1 MSEAIKFQ
9 RSNLL
14 RNLKDFAFKDNGDFK
29 NGIINESGVLKNYTL
44 SSNFFEG
51 DEYSDALM
59 RERRISLGF
68 VATRSLDLRVRN
80 KPSYNYNVTSASERT
95 IDEIPGYVL
104 DTLDEEQQELLE
116 DYDPNALIES
126 ASTDYSVSDRDEI
139 DIITTNFD
147 YAISYEG
154 DDVFHHT
161 SSEVLYSEEMF
172 GEPVSIP
179 TIESNFGQATLYIT
193 KPISQEIYT
202 SDVERLE
209 NELAFR
215 AIVDPFNTNNLNL
228 HNFDI
233 ASKRIDMIL
242 EIMKNGIGVKRL
254 YDLK

>member
-1 MSEAIKFQ
+1 MNETTKFQ
-9 RSNLL
+9 RSSLL
-14 RNLKDFAFKDNGDFK
+14 RNLKDYAFRDNGDFR
-29 NGIINESGVLKNYTL
+29 NGIINESGVQKNYTL
-44 SSNFFEG
+44 SSNFFQG
-51 DEYSDALM
+51 DTPGESTIN
-59 RERRISLGF
+59 ERRLSLGF
-68 VATRSLDLRVRN
+68 VATRSLDLRIRN
-80 KPSYNYNVTSASERT
+80 KPSYSYNITSESERT
-95 IDEIPGYVL
+95 IEEIPDYVL
-104 DTLDEEQQELLE
+104 DTLDDEEKELLE

-126 ASTDYSVSDRDEI
+126 ASTDYSVSDTDEV

-161 SSEVLYSEEMF
+161 SSEVLYGQEMF

-193 KPISQEIYT
+193 KPVSQEIYT

-233 ASKRIDMIL
+233 ASKRINTIL

>member
-161 SSEVLYSEEMF
+161 SSEVLYS
-172 GEPVSIP
+172 
-179 TIESNFGQATLYIT
+179 
-193 KPISQEIYT
+193 
-202 SDVERLE
+202 
-209 NELAFR
+209 
-215 AIVDPFNTNNLNL
+215 
-228 HNFDI
+228 
-233 ASKRIDMIL
+233 
-242 EIMKNGIGVKRL
+242 
-254 YDLK
+254 